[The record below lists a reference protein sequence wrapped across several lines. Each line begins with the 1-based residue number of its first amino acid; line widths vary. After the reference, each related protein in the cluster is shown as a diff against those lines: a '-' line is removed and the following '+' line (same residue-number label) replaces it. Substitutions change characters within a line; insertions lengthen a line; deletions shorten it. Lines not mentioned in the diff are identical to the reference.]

1 MHNKYNALFKEIFK
15 SILENQTEKVE
26 YLILHYLENEPH
38 EGKILLSEYLSN
50 IKKDHEISKKI
61 LYKLILK
68 NKHDLQL
75 RLRYISI
82 LLKNKEYTKAI
93 KWCEKALHM
102 ANKSQKK
109 EIYYILAQIFYQ
121 LNRPERAIQYINLC
135 LKIDEDYTPAKY
147 LQNFILK
154 NLYYEPHH

>member
-1 MHNKYNALFKEIFK
+1 
-15 SILENQTEKVE
+15 
-26 YLILHYLENEPH
+26 
-38 EGKILLSEYLSN
+38 
-50 IKKDHEISKKI
+50 

-109 EIYYILAQIFYQ
+109 RNLLHISTNILSI
-121 LNRPERAIQYINLC
+121 
-135 LKIDEDYTPAKY
+135 K
-147 LQNFILK
+147 
-154 NLYYEPHH
+154 